1 MFFSFFRGSIK
12 SRMKDFSKDFW
23 AGTLEK
29 SKKLGGVRS
38 VSKKVQKMPVKK
50 RHLKIYFDDPFPLLV
65 LRLFVQMCL
74 SLFSYAYAQLRL
86 HPTSLYYRNCFSDT
100 IIILPNWI
108 TILTVSNQGYIK
120 KRVFKYARVFLFL
133 V

>member
-1 MFFSFFRGSIK
+1 MLAHLKRFKRC
-12 SRMKDFSKDFW
+12 R
-23 AGTLEK
+23 L
-29 SKKLGGVRS
+29 
-38 VSKKVQKMPVKK
+38 KK
-50 RHLKIYFDDPFPLLV
+50 RHLKIYFDEPLSLLV

-108 TILTVSNQGYIK
+108 TILRVSNQGYIK
-120 KRVFKYARVFLFL
+120 QSVSLNMRVFLVPRIISLYKKCFHCL
-133 V
+133 FEVKSKVSCF